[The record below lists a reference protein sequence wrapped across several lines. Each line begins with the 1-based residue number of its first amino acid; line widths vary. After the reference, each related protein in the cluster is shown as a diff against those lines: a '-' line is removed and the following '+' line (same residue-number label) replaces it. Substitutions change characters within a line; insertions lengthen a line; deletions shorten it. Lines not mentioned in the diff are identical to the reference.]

1 MQILVP
7 YTWNKLTL
15 LLRWW
20 IQHGCIRQQLSAC
33 YLRWICLLLLAAS
46 ILSVLHMH
54 LLNLIYVFV
63 ETVVFCWIE
72 WPQCCKWRLC
82 YPISHLWSFM
92 QHESSLKAS
101 RTEHR
106 WMTGGGQDRIIAR
119 LQQPY
124 SLDCIPVETE
134 YQVHMGIKS
143 CHLIIIVIFDVPA
156 SVIDDMDNGN
166 LRMHP
171 SQR

>member
-1 MQILVP
+1 MGGLDSNYQPAISDE
-7 YTWNKLTL
+7 
-15 LLRWW
+15 
-20 IQHGCIRQQLSAC
+20 SAC
-33 YLRWICLLLLAAS
+33 CDLRHHL
-46 ILSVLHMH
+46 LSVLHMH
-54 LLNLIYVFV
+54 LLKLIYVFV
-63 ETVVFCWIE
+63 DTVVFCWIE

-82 YPISHLWSFM
+82 YPISDLWSFK
-92 QHESSLKAS
+92 QHERGLKAS

-143 CHLIIIVIFDVPA
+143 CHLIIIVICDVPA
-156 SVIDDMDNGN
+156 SVIDDMDNSN

-171 SQR
+171 SQG